1 MNPVPFRLL
10 ITFCAVLLARYVVH
24 HSHEPEYI
32 WHHTTTDPMYL
43 DPVDSLQYPLQRR
56 DQGDTLA
63 NPDAIGTVSGSKN
76 RLSAIRLG
84 GGCGGLGLT

>member
-24 HSHEPEYI
+24 HSHEPEA
-32 WHHTTTDPMYL
+32 HKATTTDPMYL

-63 NPDAIGTVSGSKN
+63 NPDTIGTVSGSKN